1 MDSQPG
7 FLPAVKCRVARD
19 LSRVFVR
26 AGRRLGLA
34 ASWPRACLHLYSR
47 FIAKFSYHSRFFRV
61 AKRIRIRAG
70 GDKFLHSRR
79 YWTALGSQ
87 EAGGKGTP
95 KRLRNLADHYLGVG
109 VRTRKVGD
117 SRPGYDHPGHT
128 VFFLQM
134 FEIRERELRPILPM
148 RYFQIPLPGKVREH
162 GDGRRV
168 LFIVS
173 QSAALGK
180 RAEAIVILP
189 GDMHVSG
196 IERKKCRVQRVLA
209 RPHESLHPR
218 VTRRATGPFDVIA
231 RRELQSLKVEHC
243 ERQGD
248 KKRSPA

>member
-95 KRLRNLADHYLGVG
+95 KRLRNLADHYWVVESGHE
-109 VRTRKVGD
+109 R
-117 SRPGYDHPGHT
+117 SEPPG
-128 VFFLQM
+128 
-134 FEIRERELRPILPM
+134 
-148 RYFQIPLPGKVREH
+148 
-162 GDGRRV
+162 
-168 LFIVS
+168 
-173 QSAALGK
+173 
-180 RAEAIVILP
+180 
-189 GDMHVSG
+189 
-196 IERKKCRVQRVLA
+196 
-209 RPHESLHPR
+209 
-218 VTRRATGPFDVIA
+218 RATITQVTPYFFFRCSKSASVNCVQFSRSVTSRFHCQARSGNTATVDVSFSLSA
-231 RRELQSLKVEHC
+231 RAL
-243 ERQGD
+243 
-248 KKRSPA
+248 RSANARKP